1 VWSSKDR
8 PTFTEGF
15 IMMKTNTQLQKDV
28 MEELKWEPCVT
39 TTEIGVS
46 VNNGDVTLRGTVPT
60 FAEKFA
66 AERATRRVAGVKA
79 IAEEIQVTPVGKNKR
94 SDQEIAEAAARAL
107 KSHVWVP
114 TDVQVTVENSLVTL
128 RGEVNWRYQR
138 SAALE
143 AVRYLAG
150 VKGVSNLISIKP
162 TVVNPTDVKNAIEQ
176 AFNRN
181 AEIQPEHIKVCT
193 DGGKVT
199 LSGSV
204 RSLVERYEA
213 AEAAWSAPGV
223 NAMQN
228 DIAVSC

>member
-1 VWSSKDR
+1 
-8 PTFTEGF
+8 
-15 IMMKTNTQLQKDV
+15 MMKTNAQLQKDV

-39 TTEIGVS
+39 ATAIGVS
-46 VNNGDVTLRGTVPT
+46 VNNGDVTLSGTVPT

-66 AERATRRVAGVKA
+66 AERATRRVAGVRA
-79 IAEEIQVTPVGKNKR
+79 IAEEIQVTPFGKYKR
-94 SDQEIAEAAARAL
+94 SGQEIAEAAARAI

-128 RGEVNWRYQR
+128 RGEVNWQYQR

-150 VKGVSNLISIKP
+150 VTGVSNLISIKP
-162 TVVNPTDVKNAIEQ
+162 TAAPTDVKNAIER
-176 AFNRN
+176 AFDRN
-181 AEIQPEHIKVCT
+181 AEIEAEHIKVCS

-204 RSLVERYEA
+204 RSLAEREEA

-223 NAMQN
+223 NAVQN
-228 DIAVSC
+228 DITSSC

>member
-1 VWSSKDR
+1 
-8 PTFTEGF
+8 
-15 IMMKTNTQLQKDV
+15 MKTNTQLQKDV
-28 MEELKWEPCVT
+28 MDELKWEPCVT
-39 TTEIGVS
+39 ATELGVS
-46 VNNGDVTLRGTVPT
+46 VNNGVVTLSGTVPT

-66 AERATRRVAGVKA
+66 AERATRRVAGVQT
-79 IAEEIQVTPVGKNKR
+79 ITEEIQVTPLGMHKR
-94 SDQEIAEAAARAL
+94 SDREIAETAMRAI

-114 TDVQVTVENSLVTL
+114 TDVQVTVENGLVTL
-128 RGEVNWRYQR
+128 RGEVNWNYQR

-143 AVRYLAG
+143 AVRYLIG

-162 TVVNPTDVKNAIEQ
+162 TVNPTDVKNAIEQ

-181 AEIQPEHIKVCT
+181 AEIEAEHIKVCT

-204 RSLVERYEA
+204 RSLAERFEA

-223 NAMQN
+223 NAVQN
-228 DIAVSC
+228 DITASY

>member
-1 VWSSKDR
+1 
-8 PTFTEGF
+8 
-15 IMMKTNTQLQKDV
+15 MMKTNAQLQKDV

-39 TTEIGVS
+39 ATAIGVS
-46 VNNGDVTLRGTVPT
+46 VNNGDVTLSGTVPT

-79 IAEEIQVTPVGKNKR
+79 IAEEIQVTPFGKYKR
-94 SDQEIAEAAARAL
+94 SGQEIAEAAARAI

-128 RGEVNWRYQR
+128 RGEVNWQYQR

-150 VKGVSNLISIKP
+150 VTGVSNLISIKP
-162 TVVNPTDVKNAIEQ
+162 TAAPTDVKNAIER
-176 AFNRN
+176 AFDRN
-181 AEIQPEHIKVCT
+181 AEIEAEHIKVCS

-204 RSLVERYEA
+204 RSLAEREEA

-223 NAMQN
+223 NAVQN
-228 DIAVSC
+228 DITSSC

>member
-1 VWSSKDR
+1 
-8 PTFTEGF
+8 
-15 IMMKTNTQLQKDV
+15 MMKTNTQLQKDV

-39 TTEIGVS
+39 ATEIGVS
-46 VNNGDVTLRGTVPT
+46 VNNGDVTLSGTVPT

-79 IAEEIQVTPVGKNKR
+79 VAEEIQVTPFGKNKR
-94 SDQEIAEAAARAL
+94 SDQEIAEAAARAI

-128 RGEVNWRYQR
+128 RGEVNWQYQR

-162 TVVNPTDVKNAIEQ
+162 TVNPTDVKNAIER
-176 AFNRN
+176 AFDRN
-181 AEIQPEHIKVCT
+181 AEIEAEHIKVCT

-204 RSLVERYEA
+204 RSLAERYEA

-228 DIAVSC
+228 DIAVSY

>member
-1 VWSSKDR
+1 M
-8 PTFTEGF
+8 
-15 IMMKTNTQLQKDV
+15 MMKTNTQLQKDV

-39 TTEIGVS
+39 ATEIGVS
-46 VNNGDVTLRGTVPT
+46 VNNGVVTLSGTVAT

-79 IAEEIQVTPVGKNKR
+79 IAEEIQVTPLGMHKR
-94 SDQEIAEAAARAL
+94 SDHEIAEAAARAI

-128 RGEVNWRYQR
+128 RGEVNWNYQR

-143 AVRYLAG
+143 AVRYLIG

-162 TVVNPTDVKNAIEQ
+162 TVTPTDVKNAIER
-176 AFNRN
+176 AFARN
-181 AEIQPEHIKVCT
+181 AEIEAEHIKVCT

-204 RSLVERYEA
+204 RSLAEREEA

-223 NAMQN
+223 NAVQN
-228 DIAVSC
+228 DITASD